1 MDFYENKHF
10 INPDGTFYSKMI
22 APDVQ
27 AFALEKYGFKYQ
39 NKTTQQLVGGGYCI
53 HNKKLCKWN
62 KECRQKLLCN
72 PRLLFKLEKL
82 FCIWK
87 SKNEN

>member
-39 NKTTQQLVGGGYCI
+39 NKTTQQLLGGVLYSQ
-53 HNKKLCKWN
+53 
-62 KECRQKLLCN
+62 QKTLQV
-72 PRLLFKLEKL
+72 E
-82 FCIWK
+82 
-87 SKNEN
+87 